1 MMTQHERNLI
11 IEALRLMAQDEQDL
25 AVAAELRELADRVE
39 EGEEL

>member
-1 MMTQHERNLI
+1 MTQHERNLI